1 MLLGNHC
8 TYYKNT
14 NRINSPELLLDQYK
28 NIKIYSEPTEILMGK
43 KVFLMLP
50 WINKENQEDVFR
62 RLETSEADICCGHL
76 ELTGFEVTPGMKM
89 DHGMDPQLFHRFKR
103 VWSGHYHHKSK
114 KGNVQYL
121 GNPYQMYWNDYKDR
135 RGFHI
140 YDTESDRLKFVENPY
155 EIFDKIF
162 YDDTSVDYNK
172 QDVSDYKDK
181 FIKIVVEE
189 KRDYQMFETLVD
201 RLYNVGVH
209 DVKVVENLV
218 DEDSKTDIEISAKDT
233 LTLLNEYIDEVE
245 MSVDKSDLKGLMR
258 TLYIESCNVV

>member
-1 MLLGNHC
+1 MLLSNHC

-14 NRINSPELLLDQYK
+14 NRINSPELLLDQYP

-76 ELTGFEVTPGMKM
+76 ELNGFEITPGMKM

-114 KGNVQYL
+114 KGNIQYL

-140 YDTESDRLKFVENPY
+140 YDTESDKLKFVANPY

-181 FIKIVVEE
+181 YIKIVVEE

-218 DEDSKTDIEISAKDT
+218 DEDSKTDIEISSKDT

-245 MSVDKSDLKGLMR
+245 MSVDKSDLKSLMR
-258 TLYIESCNVV
+258 TLYIESNAA